1 MKKRFTD
8 EDIEIPQLI
17 NLDKEEENLINSLN
31 FIETILKKDQTK
43 KLLNA
48 ITIKKKK
55 KTITYLE
62 NWKVF
67 LKALID
73 IGVDINLLSDFNN
86 LTEYYIN
93 IIPDIKKIA
102 QNITQQI
109 KYSRL
114 YNDALE
120 NYEMEKETYLAI
132 GDSEANIDISEE
144 AKIIDN
150 FSQKIDYYSSEYILI
165 IQKICNLDKKIISV
179 KDYFTHNTELEKIY
193 DTVFKNFIFIYSHIN
208 VFREIMIIYD
218 NFLNANIFFE
228 TLPPTDFSEKPIEI
242 YEFFQDDFVYL
253 RKKMSK
259 RLEEIKKFQSKEHKE
274 LEKET
279 LKNIKSGGFNI

>member
-1 MKKRFTD
+1 
-8 EDIEIPQLI
+8 
-17 NLDKEEENLINSLN
+17 
-31 FIETILKKDQTK
+31 
-43 KLLNA
+43 
-48 ITIKKKK
+48 
-55 KTITYLE
+55 
-62 NWKVF
+62 
-67 LKALID
+67 
-73 IGVDINLLSDFNN
+73 
-86 LTEYYIN
+86 
-93 IIPDIKKIA
+93 
-102 QNITQQI
+102 
-109 KYSRL
+109 
-114 YNDALE
+114 
-120 NYEMEKETYLAI
+120 MEKETYLAL

-144 AKIIDN
+144 AKIIDY